1 MIKYPAKIKLANTP
15 TPIEHLSRLS
25 KLLSGAEIYIKRDD
39 LTGLEMSGNKIR
51 KLEFVVADALKNGA
65 DTLITCGGIESNHCR
80 ATAAVCAKLGINAHL
95 VLRGTP
101 PKIPDGNFLL
111 DKLFNASFRFITKE
125 EYQNI
130 EPIFDDEIE
139 KLKKNGLKPYAF
151 PSGASNEIGVWGYI
165 KVMEEIC
172 KFKNVKFDYIVSAT
186 GSGGT
191 LAGLILGNCFFDY
204 KAQVYGVNVCDDAE
218 YFINKVNSIF
228 DKFEER
234 YKIKLKRPAL
244 KINII
249 EGFVGK
255 GYALNTQEELEDLKS
270 IARLEGIVL
279 DPTYTVKAFRG
290 LIENVKNGL
299 FKKNKK
305 ILFIHTGGLFGIY
318 PNKNL
323 FRWK

>member
-1 MIKYPAKIKLANTP
+1 MIKYPARIKLANIP

-25 KLLSGAEIYIKRDD
+25 KLLGGAEIYIKRDD

-80 ATAAVCAKLGINAHL
+80 ATAAVCAKLGLNAHL
-95 VLRGTP
+95 VLRGKP

-111 DKLFNASFRFITKE
+111 NKLFNASFRFITKE

-130 EPIFDDEIE
+130 KPIFDEEIY
-139 KLKKNGLKPYAF
+139 KLKKNGLKPYTF
-151 PSGASNEIGVWGYI
+151 PSGASNEIGAWGYI
-165 KVMEEIC
+165 KAMEEIY
-172 KFKNVKFDYIVSAT
+172 KFKNEKFDYIVSAT

-191 LAGLILGNCFFDY
+191 LAGLILGNYFFDY
-204 KAQVYGVNVCDDAE
+204 KAQILGVNVCDDAE
-218 YFINKVNSIF
+218 YFINKINSIF

-234 YKIKLKRPAL
+234 YKIKLKRSAL

-255 GYALNTQEELEDLKS
+255 GYAINTQEELEDLKS

-290 LIENVKNGL
+290 LIENIKNGL
-299 FKKNKK
+299 FEKNKK

>member
-1 MIKYPAKIKLANTP
+1 MIKYPTRIKLANIP

-25 KLLSGAEIYIKRDD
+25 NLLGGAEIYVKRDD

-51 KLEFVVADALKNGA
+51 KLEFVVADALINGA

-80 ATAAVCAKLGINAHL
+80 ATAAVCAKLGLNAHL
-95 VLRGTP
+95 VLRGKP

-111 DKLFNASFRFITKE
+111 DKLFNASYRFITKE

-130 EPIFDDEIE
+130 DPIFDEEID
-139 KLKKNGLKPYAF
+139 KLRKNGLKPYTF

-165 KVMEEIC
+165 KAIEEIC

-191 LAGLILGNCFFDY
+191 LAGLILGNYFFDY
-204 KAQVYGVNVCDDAE
+204 KTQVYGVNVCDDAE
-218 YFINKVNSIF
+218 YFINKINSIF

-255 GYALNTQEELEDLKS
+255 GYALSTQEELEDLKS

-290 LIENVKNGL
+290 LIENIKNGL

-305 ILFIHTGGLFGIY
+305 VLFIHTGGLFGIY